1 MELSPLFDLFAGEL
15 RRLRTA
21 AGLSQE
27 ALGEKINYSASL
39 VAAVE
44 QCRRPPRLE
53 FAERADA
60 VLGADGLLL
69 RIRAALL
76 REVVLPWFREWVAI
90 EREATGL
97 CSFEPLVVPGLLQT
111 EDYARALHE
120 GASQLVGEPMEQQVA
135 ARLERQSV
143 LTRPNPPLLVAVLD
157 YTVIERPVGGP
168 KVMRDQL
175 RHLVEVGSRTRVHLH
190 LVPRDVG
197 AYPGLNGAFVL
208 ATPPDADEI
217 GYLDNQLHGTFV
229 ERTADVRSLRQ
240 SWEAVRAE
248 AVSHGQTIKMISE
261 AAEAWT

>member
-90 EREATGL
+90 ERRR
-97 CSFEPLVVPGLLQT
+97 PGS
-111 EDYARALHE
+111 ARSSRWSSPACCRPRTTPGRCTRAPANL
-120 GASQLVGEPMEQQVA
+120 
-135 ARLERQSV
+135 SV
-143 LTRPNPPLLVAVLD
+143 SRWNSRWQP
-157 YTVIERPVGGP
+157 
-168 KVMRDQL
+168 
-175 RHLVEVGSRTRVHLH
+175 GS
-190 LVPRDVG
+190 
-197 AYPGLNGAFVL
+197 NG
-208 ATPPDADEI
+208 
-217 GYLDNQLHGTFV
+217 
-229 ERTADVRSLRQ
+229 
-240 SWEAVRAE
+240 RAC
-248 AVSHGQTIKMISE
+248 
-261 AAEAWT
+261 